1 MGNSQSFLATPHHAG
16 LIVCDLEAAMQA
28 YVQDF
33 GYKFFQFEVNQNNS
47 SFTGSSPTFSLRL
60 GIGQLGLNFI
70 EFIQPVSGTTLYS
83 RHLEEKGPGLH
94 HLAFSVTDLA
104 AARKRLAAKGY
115 PCLQDGNIRGLV
127 DFSYYDAPEVA
138 CVVEPLQW
146 SSDMLAFLI
155 QNASAYVPKTA

>member
-33 GYKFFQFEVNQNNS
+33 GYNFFQFEVNQNNS

-70 EFIQPVSGTTLYS
+70 ELIQPVSGTTLYS
-83 RHLEEKGPGLH
+83 RHLEEKGPGTASPGIFRNGLGRGAKTSCSEGLSLPSGRH
-94 HLAFSVTDLA
+94 HPRPGRFQLL
-104 AARKRLAAKGY
+104 R
-115 PCLQDGNIRGLV
+115 CDGCGLCRRTPSIV
-127 DFSYYDAPEVA
+127 F
-138 CVVEPLQW
+138 
-146 SSDMLAFLI
+146 
-155 QNASAYVPKTA
+155 